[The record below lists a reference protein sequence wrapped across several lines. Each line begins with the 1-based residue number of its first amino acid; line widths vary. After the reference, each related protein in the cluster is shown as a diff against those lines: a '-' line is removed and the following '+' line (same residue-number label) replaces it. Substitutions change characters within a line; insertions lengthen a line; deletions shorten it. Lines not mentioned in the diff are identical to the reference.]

1 MKYILIILL
10 FMSGKMMAQPD
21 TTIIR
26 LGVVTKD
33 KKTLVTET
41 EIKGDLEVS
50 KRERYDKARAL
61 ARIEEID
68 RQIQSDSMM
77 LDQYSNMLDQLRTE
91 MKQTHRKILNNEHF
105 KDRLLKILDQL

>member
-10 FMSGKMMAQPD
+10 FISGQMMAQPD
-21 TTIIR
+21 TIIVR

-33 KKTLVTET
+33 KTTLVTET
-41 EIKGDLEVS
+41 ELKEELEVS
-50 KRERYDKARAL
+50 KRERYNKARAQ

-68 RQIQSDSMM
+68 RQIESDSMM
-77 LDQYSNMLDQLRTE
+77 LDQYSNMLEQLRTE
-91 MKQTHRKILNNEHF
+91 MIQTHRKIRHNERF